1 MLFKKSLIVLCCL
14 FSSTAF
20 AERWFEVEVLIFKQ
34 RPAPYLQEDFSLK
47 HKAIEDKNTLDLL
60 TPLYSEQAKQACID
74 GDARFQQS
82 TFTDS
87 LLTQGPQSNLCDDS
101 VDYMQSYDSLPVIPL
116 ARAQYSMEKPYLL
129 SSTQLQF
136 RAQRLALKKKGLT
149 PLLHTGWRFEGQSK
163 AVAPSIH
170 LIAGEKIQSG
180 FTTPPSY
187 TDPAFLNLLNAQPEL
202 LDAPEKPTV
211 SWELDGLFK
220 VHLRHYLYITTDFD
234 ISRKLE
240 SGEIEAARFSQF
252 RRVISGE
259 IHYFDHPRMGMIV
272 QIRKFKH

>member
-116 ARAQYSMEKPYLL
+116 ARAQDSMEKPYLL

-180 FTTPPSY
+180 FTTVPSY